1 MILYEN
7 GSFEKVFGYV
17 LFNLKILGGSP
28 RPGFH
33 LKMEGQTKWVNEI
46 R

>member
-17 LFNLKILGGSP
+17 LFNLKILGGSLW
-28 RPGFH
+28 PGFI
-33 LKMEGQTKWVNEI
+33 KMEGQTKWVNEF